1 MYTTIMELG
10 SQNHNGNGLLGP
22 KSIMVVYRILWEIK
36 GRLKPLS
43 PAPLPSTLAP
53 KLTSKVK
60 SGHLECLAMMAGR
73 PTLHTDSNRKPLAQS
88 LGFAGSTVCFRAQ
101 ENVSEC

>member
-1 MYTTIMELG
+1 MELEVG
-10 SQNHNGNGLLGP
+10 PQSHNRDGLLGP
-22 KSIMVVYRILWEIK
+22 NSIMVVYMALREIK

-43 PAPLPSTLAP
+43 PPMLPSTLAP

-88 LGFAGSTVCFRAQ
+88 LSFAGSTVCFRAQ
-101 ENVSEC
+101 ENVAEC